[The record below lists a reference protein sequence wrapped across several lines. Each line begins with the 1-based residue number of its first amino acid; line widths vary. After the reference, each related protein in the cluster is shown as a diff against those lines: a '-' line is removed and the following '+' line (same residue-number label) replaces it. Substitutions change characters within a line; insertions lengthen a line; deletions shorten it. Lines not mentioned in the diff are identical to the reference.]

1 MKRLSVIN
9 AVPVFEEVQ
18 QELIR
23 LLKELSKDEWNRS
36 TDSSDWTVKDIA
48 AHLLD
53 GDIRRLSLHRDK
65 LPPPEPE
72 VPVTDYTSL
81 VRFLDQLNSTWIR
94 ASERMSPRLLT
105 ELTEFLAP
113 RVVSHL
119 KSLDPDGTA
128 LFSVAWAGEDESPNW
143 FDIAREYTEK
153 WHHQQQVREAT
164 GRPLLVE
171 RKWLYPLIDT
181 LIRGVPAVYRKY
193 CGELNPRSLAITI
206 TGEIDDTW
214 ILSNQTG
221 TWRLFKS
228 EGERADVTVTL
239 DDETAWKL
247 FTKTISENEALNR
260 MKLDGNR
267 ELGQYVAKT
276 TSFMK

>member
-1 MKRLSVIN
+1 MKKLSNIH
-9 AVPVFEEVQ
+9 ATPVFEEVQ
-18 QELIR
+18 RELIR
-23 LLKELSKDEWNRS
+23 LLKDLSEDEWNCS
-36 TDSSDWTVKDIA
+36 TNSSDWTVKDVA

-105 ELTEFLAP
+105 ELTEFLTP

-119 KSLDPDGTA
+119 KSLNPDDTA
-128 LFSVAWAGEDESPNW
+128 LFSVTWAGEDVSPNW

-153 WHHQQQVREAT
+153 WHHQQQIREAT

-181 LIRGVPAVYRKY
+181 LIRGVPAVYRNY
-193 CGELNPRSLAITI
+193 CRETNPRSLEITI
-206 TGEIDDTW
+206 TGVIDDTW
-214 ILSNQTG
+214 ILSNQSG
-221 TWRLFKS
+221 SWQLFKA
-228 EGERADVTVTL
+228 EGEQVNGTVKM
-239 DDETAWKL
+239 DDDTAWRL
-247 FTKTISENEALNR
+247 FTKTITEHEALKR

-267 ELGQYVAKT
+267 ELGKYVAKT